1 MLCVS
6 VMAGCLVLDT
16 APQGK
21 RGVGITSNTHRSFL
35 FGQGAGVV
43 HLPRRRRRRRLP
55 LGRARVL
62 YVERWRTL
70 RDFCVSV
77 WWWGAWSSTQRRR
90 GRGGGISSNTHRS
103 CFLRTAAMLPWSPVA
118 SLLCVSVV
126 VGCLVLDTAPQGK
139 REGGGWASPA
149 TLTAHCALGLGWYS
163 CCVVS
168 YIAVP

>member
-1 MLCVS
+1 MSDGEHLEIS
-6 VMAGCLVLDT
+6 VCQCGGGVPDPRHSAAGEEGGASPATLT
-16 APQGK
+16 AH
-21 RGVGITSNTHRSFL
+21 VF
-35 FGQGAGVV
+35 FGQRPCCLGV
-43 HLPRRRRRRRLP
+43 LLRRC
-55 LGRARVL
+55 
-62 YVERWRTL
+62 
-70 RDFCVSV
+70 CVSV